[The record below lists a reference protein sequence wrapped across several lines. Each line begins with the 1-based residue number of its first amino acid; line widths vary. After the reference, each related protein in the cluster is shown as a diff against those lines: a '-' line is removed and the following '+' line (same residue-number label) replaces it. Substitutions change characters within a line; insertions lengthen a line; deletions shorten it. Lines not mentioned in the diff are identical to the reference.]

1 MPEIHIQID
10 CDGEGFPTAHELAMR
25 RELHD
30 ALETAEVGEI
40 VDTGGGMGV
49 MDIYLE
55 VDDVETAISRSTA
68 IVKQMGLADRTTVQR
83 TAPQSVRRRALV
95 AIPP

>member
-10 CDGEGFPTAHELAMR
+10 CDGEGFPAAHELAIR
-25 RELHD
+25 RELRD
-30 ALETAEVGEI
+30 ALETAEVGEV
-40 VDTGGGMGV
+40 VDIGGGMGV

-55 VDDVETAISRSTA
+55 VDDVDTAISLSTA

-83 TAPQSVRRRALV
+83 ARHLDE
-95 AIPP
+95 